1 MGSICRG
8 KEKEI
13 EALAERS
20 KVRRKKSLDP
30 LVLKRAGMLEF
41 ILVGRFLP
49 FLWQVTC
56 LRPDHPPC

>member
-8 KEKEI
+8 KEKES

-30 LVLKRAGMLEF
+30 LVLRRAGVLEF
-41 ILVGRFLP
+41 VLVERFLA

-56 LRPDHPPC
+56 LRPGHPPC

>member
-8 KEKEI
+8 KESEC

-30 LVLKRAGMLEF
+30 LVLKRAGVLEF
-41 ILVGRFLP
+41 ILVDRFPSVLLQMNERFP
-49 FLWQVTC
+49 
-56 LRPDHPPC
+56 RPP